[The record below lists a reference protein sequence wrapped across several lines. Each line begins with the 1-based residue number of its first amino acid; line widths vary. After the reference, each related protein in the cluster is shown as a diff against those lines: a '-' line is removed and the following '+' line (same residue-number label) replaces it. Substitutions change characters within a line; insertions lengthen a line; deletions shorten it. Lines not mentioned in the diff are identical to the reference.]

1 MSVLTDPD
9 TVELTLR
16 TLRIGFESTAIAALF
31 GLPAGALLG
40 LRRFRGRGL
49 ALGFFNAGLR
59 VPPVALGLI
68 LWLFMWPDS
77 EWGGGPLGGLH
88 WIYTLNAAI
97 LAQVLLVLPIIVALT
112 AAAVQAVPEALL
124 AQARAF
130 GAGTPALARLALR
143 EARVGVLA
151 ALIAALGSAMAAV
164 GAVLLVGGGDGGTL
178 PAAALNAW
186 NGGGRIKDAVAYGT
200 VALALFLVVAAV
212 LTTIQHGQRP
222 RWLPVRS

>member
-1 MSVLTDPD
+1 SVLTDPD

-40 LRRFRGRGL
+40 LRRFRGR
-49 ALGFFNAGLR
+49 
-59 VPPVALGLI
+59 PVALGLI

-112 AAAVQAVPEALL
+112 AAAVQA
-124 AQARAF
+124 
-130 GAGTPALARLALR
+130 
-143 EARVGVLA
+143 
-151 ALIAALGSAMAAV
+151 
-164 GAVLLVGGGDGGTL
+164 
-178 PAAALNAW
+178 
-186 NGGGRIKDAVAYGT
+186 
-200 VALALFLVVAAV
+200 
-212 LTTIQHGQRP
+212 
-222 RWLPVRS
+222 